1 MRATDVCV
9 VGAGSS
15 GLAALKAL
23 GDVGISAECFE
34 RGSDVGGNWRYE
46 NDSGMSAA
54 YASLR
59 CNVSRKRMQYRS
71 FRMPR
76 SLGQFPGH
84 RDMAAYFAAYAD
96 AFGLRDRIT
105 FCTTVERLEPEPGG
119 GWQITLHDGTTQRY
133 RAAVV
138 ASGRH
143 WAPKYPD
150 WATEAEID
158 AIHSHD
164 YRVPEPFAGK
174 RVLVVGAG
182 QSGAEI
188 AVELSSVAEHVAM
201 SVRRG
206 VHLIPRWI
214 LGRPMDELDVF
225 PINTTYWPLMN
236 WNFRQLAR
244 LSGWRKLPQ
253 SRTSCRL
260 LENSPTV
267 SSDLLPAIAKG
278 QIVVKPRVERPAGT
292 SLRFVDGSDEE
303 FDRIIYATGYH
314 IRFPFLDDGVTAAA
328 GMELPLYRRIVP
340 PAVPGLYFAG
350 MFDAPGG
357 LLPIVEAQG
366 RWIAQ
371 VLSGNVRLPPVDRM
385 WKTIDAGEHRTRQRF
400 PDESPRTIW
409 CDPHAYRRLLL
420 RDLARAGARRVQS
433 RLRGK

>member
-1 MRATDVCV
+1 MRAADVCV

-23 GDVGISAECFE
+23 GDAGISAECFE

-54 YASLR
+54 YESLR

-96 AFGLRDRIT
+96 AFGLRDRIR

-188 AVELSSVAEHVAM
+188 AVELSSVAEHVSM

-244 LSGWRKLPQ
+244 LSGWRSCRNREPPAGC
-253 SRTSCRL
+253 SRTARRCHPISCPP
-260 LENSPTV
+260 SPRAR
-267 SSDLLPAIAKG
+267 SSSSHASNDPPERRCDSSTAQMKSSTG
-278 QIVVKPRVERPAGT
+278 SSTRPATT
-292 SLRFVDGSDEE
+292 SGS
-303 FDRIIYATGYH
+303 RSWM
-314 IRFPFLDDGVTAAA
+314 TA
-328 GMELPLYRRIVP
+328 
-340 PAVPGLYFAG
+340 
-350 MFDAPGG
+350 
-357 LLPIVEAQG
+357 
-366 RWIAQ
+366 
-371 VLSGNVRLPPVDRM
+371 
-385 WKTIDAGEHRTRQRF
+385 
-400 PDESPRTIW
+400 
-409 CDPHAYRRLLL
+409 
-420 RDLARAGARRVQS
+420 
-433 RLRGK
+433 